1 MNIKIKEIRLLNFM
15 GIRERSVTFSDYT
28 DIQGDNAEGKS
39 TMQDAFM
46 WLLFGKNTRGEAQFE
61 IKTLDSN
68 NNAIPKLEHKVE
80 GVFEIDGKEVVFTK
94 IYKEIWTTKRGASE
108 QVFTGHTTEYLIDGV
123 PYKAGDYQD
132 EIVSIAEE
140 NIFKMLT
147 DPLYFSSKLDWRQ
160 RRNILSELS
169 GDITQEY
176 ILSSDNKL
184 AVIASDLEDKSLDDL
199 KKSINYAYKKLVEE
213 KEDIPVK
220 IRTLED
226 SIKPVDVENAK
237 ANIESYS
244 LKIEQKEA
252 EIVDLSKRDEEELA
266 KHQELLNLK
275 KEAQALKA
283 EILSRKIDPAS
294 EIRANIRAIED
305 DIKNLDL
312 DIKTKK
318 SRQEKLE
325 NRIGDIDKKLDDLR
339 EEFKN
344 LSSKQFKYEGQTVC
358 PTCNRPLD
366 DDVIEEDKKELESRF
381 NQDKA
386 DRLAK
391 VNERGKGYK
400 EEKENL
406 LKEIESATLELET
419 FENDRELKKKEY
431 EALLGDLKDV
441 KTMPD
446 EEVLEGNKEY
456 REILGRI
463 EDKEKEEISTVD
475 TDKVEAI
482 KKSLS
487 EYKEKIKDYE
497 REVYQDSINIETKDK
512 ISKLDI
518 DEKEILKTMAKL
530 EEKKKAIELY
540 ISKEAELIE
549 EAVNKKFNSHNLRF
563 RLFKSQ
569 INGGLEECC
578 DVLINGVPFLGAN
591 TAAQVLIGVDIIN
604 TLTNIY
610 DIQAPIWIDNKESI
624 TEDIKSNSQ
633 VITLTKVAGKKF
645 TVMGGN

>member
-1 MNIKIKEIRLLNFM
+1 M
-15 GIRERSVTFSDYT
+15 
-28 DIQGDNAEGKS
+28 
-39 TMQDAFM
+39 
-46 WLLFGKNTRGEAQFE
+46 
-61 IKTLDSN
+61 
-68 NNAIPKLEHKVE
+68 
-80 GVFEIDGKEVVFTK
+80 
-94 IYKEIWTTKRGASE
+94 
-108 QVFTGHTTEYLIDGV
+108 
-123 PYKAGDYQD
+123 
-132 EIVSIAEE
+132 
-140 NIFKMLT
+140 
-147 DPLYFSSKLDWRQ
+147 
-160 RRNILSELS
+160 
-169 GDITQEY
+169 
-176 ILSSDNKL
+176 
-184 AVIASDLEDKSLDDL
+184 
-199 KKSINYAYKKLVEE
+199 
-213 KEDIPVK
+213 
-220 IRTLED
+220 
-226 SIKPVDVENAK
+226 
-237 ANIESYS
+237 
-244 LKIEQKEA
+244 
-252 EIVDLSKRDEEELA
+252 
-266 KHQELLNLK
+266 
-275 KEAQALKA
+275 
-283 EILSRKIDPAS
+283 
-294 EIRANIRAIED
+294 
-305 DIKNLDL
+305 
-312 DIKTKK
+312 
-318 SRQEKLE
+318 
-325 NRIGDIDKKLDDLR
+325 
-339 EEFKN
+339 
-344 LSSKQFKYEGQTVC
+344 
-358 PTCNRPLD
+358 
-366 DDVIEEDKKELESRF
+366 IEEDKKELESRF

-456 REILGRI
+456 QEILGRI
-463 EDKEKEEISTVD
+463 EDKEKEETSTVD